1 MFYSRNPQFT
11 EADWSTLLGNM
22 LTLQEE
28 VYTCI
33 DPSVCYQVIRHH
45 FYKFIFPK
53 AFKVDRPQTTVVA
66 KNLSVVPLVISYA
79 YHMFILEWGKQS

>member
-33 DPSVCYQVIRHH
+33 DPSVCYQVIGHH

-53 AFKVDRPQTTVVA
+53 AC
-66 KNLSVVPLVISYA
+66 YA